1 MGESLAKTGE
11 AKQPRL
17 RKLLKDRATRDLRGA
32 LGGGRG
38 QGPLAEASL
47 VSVLEGP
54 RPEGPPASPFC
65 SEPSKATVMGEG
77 QTVLL
82 GLRMKRPG
90 EGKGFL
96 GERQEEEKGLEGEGG
111 TQVPVYTA
119 RWGLG
124 AAGWPGCRE
133 GKRAQGELGGW
144 SWAQGLPSDN
154 SAPARVPS
162 TGLAWLHLRGWKGCP
177 KPPVTMAQTQA
188 FRQALSQAL
197 VPRHGPY
204 IPRHRLITLQAWDA
218 GAR

>member
-17 RKLLKDRATRDLRGA
+17 RKLLKDRAMRALRGA

-38 QGPLAEASL
+38 QRQSAEASP
-47 VSVLEGP
+47 VSALEGP
-54 RPEGPPASPFC
+54 WPAPGPPASPFC
-65 SEPSKATVMGEG
+65 SEPSKASVMGEG

-124 AAGWPGCRE
+124 AAGWPGCGE
-133 GKRAQGELGGW
+133 GERAQSELGGW

-154 SAPARVPS
+154 SAPARAQS
-162 TGLAWLHLRGWKGCP
+162 TGLERAPKATCDDGADTGLLPSPVPSPGPQTWALHP
-177 KPPVTMAQTQA
+177 KAQT
-188 FRQALSQAL
+188 
-197 VPRHGPY
+197 GP
-204 IPRHRLITLQAWDA
+204 PPGLGCW
-218 GAR
+218 GEAR